1 MLLVISN
8 KIDPKLKGI
17 CSNEQSA
24 NQQSN
29 YRTKCRFFRQGGIVK
44 NLETGEVVFMETRK
58 VLKNKK
64 IEEVVNVNAAKRF
77 IRKFGGKSYTVK

>member
-8 KIDPKLKGI
+8 KIDPKIKGI

-24 NQQSN
+24 NQQFN
-29 YRTKCRFFRQGGIVK
+29 YRKRCKFFRQGGIVK

-58 VLKNKK
+58 VLINGKMKEM
-64 IEEVVNVNAAKRF
+64 IIINAAKRF
-77 IRKFGGKSYTVK
+77 IRKCGEKSYTIK